1 MDQALDGALRV
12 LLDHDVRDPELLFT
26 VVVEV
31 YQDLDSAGSSD
42 FDALRAALLDRAAVE
57 GFPAAGEELARY
69 AEGNGGVEL
78 FRAAQDAGVATL
90 AAELR
95 GMAAATEAEPEVDDT
110 AYDEGEWAAFLQEYG
125 PSWDGQE
132 ENWSGFV
139 DYFLFYAAERG
150 VAAPARSFVEYAADS
165 GDRVGFFAGYG
176 IAIATAAEPEAEP
189 DPEVWAAFLAEFGP
203 SWDGTEEAWE
213 TFTPY
218 FLFYADERGVR
229 SFAEAFLEHA
239 PATTPERVEYFAD
252 YGIVIATPVPAAQS
266 DEDDVLEALENL
278 FSPEEIAE
286 AQDRF
291 GEIAQESDAI
301 PDAAVDD
308 LNEAFAQL
316 VAEMPEAAALSREQ
330 MAQLLASIP
339 ADRL

>member
-1 MDQALDGALRV
+1 MDQVLDGALRI

-31 YQDLDSAGSSD
+31 YQDQESADSSD
-42 FDALRAALLDRAAVE
+42 FDTLRAAFLDRAAME
-57 GFPAAGEELARY
+57 GFSAAGEELARY

-78 FRAAQDAGVATL
+78 FRAAKDTGASTL

-95 GMAAATEAEPEVDDT
+95 GMAAEAAPEVDDT

-176 IAIATAAEPEAEP
+176 VAIATAAEPEAEP

-229 SFAEAFLEHA
+229 SFADAFLEHA
-239 PATTPERVEYFAD
+239 PATTPERIEYFAN
-252 YGIVIATPVPAAQS
+252 YGIVIATPVAETEVQS

-291 GEIAQESDAI
+291 DEIAQESDAI
-301 PDAAVDD
+301 PDAVVDD
-308 LNEAFAQL
+308 MNEAFAQL